1 MGLQEQMTNADSV
14 ALTEDFFEASNY
26 FGFTSADIAK
36 LLGVS
41 EATISRA
48 RRSESYFKTSRPH
61 QWATALL
68 FIRLYRA
75 VQESHRRPRK
85 GKLWLF
91 YFSHQLG
98 ATPINLI
105 FSFEGLI
112 ELVDFA
118 EERARISKL
127 SRYQL
132 SFTREISLNDAEAS
146 S

>member
-1 MGLQEQMTNADSV
+1 MGIPER
-14 ALTEDFFEASNY
+14 LTEDFFIASNY
-26 FGFTSADIAK
+26 FGLTSADIAK

-48 RRSESYFKTSRPH
+48 RRSDTYFRASRPH

-75 VQESHRRPRK
+75 VQRSHPRPRR

-91 YFSHQLG
+91 YFSHYLG
-98 ATPINLI
+98 ATPISLI
-105 FSFEGLI
+105 FTFEGLL
-112 ELVDFA
+112 EVVKFA
-118 EERARISKL
+118 EDRARQSKL

-132 SFTREISLNDAEAS
+132 AFTSQISDLNEAES

>member
-1 MGLQEQMTNADSV
+1 MGIADRSV
-14 ALTEDFFEASNY
+14 KLDALSITQGFFSATNY
-26 FGFTSADIAK
+26 FGLSAADIAK

-48 RRSESYFKTSRPH
+48 KKSDSYFKPSRPH
-61 QWATALL
+61 QWATAEL
-68 FIRLYRA
+68 FMRLHRA
-75 VQESHRRPRK
+75 IQSSFCRPRR

-98 ATPINLI
+98 ACPIDLI

-112 ELVDFA
+112 EVVNFA
-118 EERARISKL
+118 EERARESKL

-132 SFTREISLNDAEAS
+132 FFAREISLKEVEAGS
-146 S
+146 